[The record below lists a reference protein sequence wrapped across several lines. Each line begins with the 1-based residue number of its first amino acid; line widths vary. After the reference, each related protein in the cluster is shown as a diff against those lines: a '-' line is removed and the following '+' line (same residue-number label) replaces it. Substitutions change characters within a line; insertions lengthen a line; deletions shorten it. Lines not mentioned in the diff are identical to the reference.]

1 MLPRSN
7 HPWHPLSLVRFTLTV
22 SLAAALLL
30 PSISHAGSTSAR
42 LQCQY
47 SFLGT
52 ANLIRDPA
60 CTLEPLPATEAP
72 PPPALP
78 SSPALSA
85 GPLTPAPTA
94 ANPWSVT
101 PGWVYNPL
109 FLCSSFSAPAG
120 SNNGTGSTPPPTMIT
135 TAALDAYAS
144 VVDGGQQELELS
156 VSYYTSDGLA
166 PTLSTSPLVPSTD
179 TFLVLVRFL
188 DANGGYMVVND
199 SSKKPES
206 EFVSEADAA
215 FVAEL
220 NPGEAD
226 RLLYY
231 AFDVVTLAPVRVPP
245 GARGVVLQVLVP
257 GTRASFCF
265 DYFALR
271 ILQGAYHPATES
283 LLQKVLIG
291 LASIVMVNAVII
303 PVILFSGLPGWLWRS
318 APVNFFQKNPVVD
331 HYVPLALF
339 ISTCQWIYNI
349 LLQYLGGSSS
359 RISIIHSPYALWL
372 IPLVMIGTFFV
383 SAFAHWAL
391 FLCYNQV
398 MQLQSRS
405 PRRLFF
411 HSKPRRWRA
420 PLLGL
425 WSASCLIVARVGMV
439 ALSVVQGGYWST
451 AIGILLAVPE
461 TVAMISVVVF
471 FLKTMWWLIRT
482 RKDQQARRDRGIS
495 SKGIAGG
502 GASATTAAAA
512 AAATGVDGLGKNNAK
527 AKGASGADLSRSS
540 STTPLWDSRNRR
552 SMSSDSGSAIFDDP
566 QDDLIDLSSFHHRA
580 YVKSL
585 LVPETDLKDAAG
597 SMYGRSTIGSDKTM
611 FQYRKPGSAAA
622 KGGAGTSTSGQNTR
636 YMGSTINTTISMVSS
651 SATEYARYPTEYD
664 FNISDNQIQQQED
677 GRLLSPASAAYD
689 KKRGPFP
696 FEMSLQLQGG
706 RRQAGAASGTGTGAS
721 EKAGSTAPSSSSSA
735 GGPRRPP
742 LHKNRPSSSSRDGLG
757 GLHLR
762 ASNNNINNNKLTWN
776 SATTSYTT
784 ASAAQP
790 MTGAPPTPSTWEYI
804 VYPQRHVWPT
814 IKGTY
819 LLIARL
825 PLRILVAVLTT
836 LVLCYDVLLSL
847 GAAETELAVPVSCLL
862 GAMAYPGKGQFD
874 NTMNV
879 ARAMH
884 TVNLVLIVVLLPA
897 VVMMT
902 ILHQIRMVQKYNWCL
917 RLLRIGNYGFVPGGR
932 EYTQHLKHPVRFIG
946 YTVGFGVVGLCFTI
960 FVLFALCTL
969 VAMLL
974 VAATF
979 RSSLFRTLGSRA
991 LAAFGISCL
1000 LVLILWLVQM
1010 LVIRYR
1016 FRMPGSRFLLAPQ
1029 QSTRASF
1036 HHWEFFW
1043 AFFNIVFGAFAF
1055 CKRIALSVLS
1065 MGIYSTRVDLCI
1077 MGGRFRPWDGGYSAF
1092 VGLVLA
1098 DHVMNNPIVLEFV
1111 QILRDLLI
1119 QRRYPPH
1126 LAHLYLE
1133 ARGRATSSSS
1143 SRQGGRGGED
1153 EDEELREQRER
1164 RLMLLMRPRRA
1175 LNDIEEGEEARMD
1188 ELLMASGSGSG
1199 AGVGVGGAGAIAV
1212 KGGAIIPEVSKIHH
1226 YFRLD
1231 PRVDRH
1237 GTGQGPLGAANPGS
1251 PTSPTSSG
1259 AASPPP
1265 AYNNFNR
1272 NNNNRV
1278 SKIYTPLL
1286 TTTTA
1291 TGTMAMED
1299 PLLSPSSPS
1308 QQQQQQRHVHLQDP
1322 VLHDPETAVPQE
1334 QIRQRLT
1341 EAKRRSMRV
1350 RNRWFLYVT
1359 LVRNPELCSLRRS
1372 KTKDF
1377 LHPIAHGAEYL
1388 GSHQEEALTD
1398 IQWDRED

>member
-1 MLPRSN
+1 MR
-7 HPWHPLSLVRFTLTV
+7 R
-22 SLAAALLL
+22 A
-30 PSISHAGSTSAR
+30 TSAR

-52 ANLIRDPA
+52 TNLIQDPA
-60 CTLEPLPATEAP
+60 CTLQSLATTDAP

-78 SSPALSA
+78 SSPPLSA

-101 PGWVYNPL
+101 PGWVYNQL

-120 SNNGTGSTPPPTMIT
+120 TNNGTGSTPPPTMIT
-135 TAALDAYAS
+135 SADLSAYAT
-144 VVDGGQQELELS
+144 VVDQGQHELELS

-166 PTLSTSPLVPSTD
+166 PELSASPLVPTTD

-188 DANGGYMVVND
+188 DASGAYMVLSD
-199 SSKKPES
+199 GSRKS
-206 EFVSEADAA
+206 ELVSEADAA
-215 FVAEL
+215 FVVEL
-220 NPGEAD
+220 NPGEAE

-245 GARGVVLQVLVP
+245 GARGVVVQVLVP
-257 GTRASFCF
+257 GTRTSFCF

-271 ILQGAYHPATES
+271 ILQGSYNPSTES
-283 LLQKVLIG
+283 MLQKVLIG

-303 PVILFSGLPGWLWRS
+303 PVILFYGLPGWLWRS

-425 WSASCLIVARVGMV
+425 WSALCLMVARVGVV

-461 TVAMISVVVF
+461 TIAMISVIVF
-471 FLKTMWWLIRT
+471 FLKTMWVLIRT
-482 RKDQQARRDRGIS
+482 RKDQQARRDKGVS

-502 GASATTAAAA
+502 DASATAAAA
-512 AAATGVDGLGKNNAK
+512 ARVDGLGKNVKSKGNA
-527 AKGASGADLSRSS
+527 GADLSRSS

-585 LVPETDLKDAAG
+585 LLPEADLRDAAG

-611 FQYRKPGSAAA
+611 FQYRKPGLAAA
-622 KGGAGTSTSGQNTR
+622 KNGAGTSSSDQNTR
-636 YMGSTINTTISMVSS
+636 YMGSTINTTVSMASS
-651 SATEYARYPTEYD
+651 SATEYTRYPTEYD
-664 FNISDNQIQQQED
+664 FNLGDNQLQQQED

-706 RRQAGAASGTGTGAS
+706 RRAAGSTTGTGAAAS

-735 GGPRRPP
+735 GGQRRPP
-742 LHKNRPSSSSRDGLG
+742 LYKNRPSSSSRDGLG
-757 GLHLR
+757 GLNLR
-762 ASNNNINNNKLTWN
+762 ASNNNMNNSKLTWN

-790 MTGAPPTPSTWEYI
+790 MTGAPPTPSTWEYV

-825 PLRILVAVLTT
+825 PLRILVAVSTT

-884 TVNLVLIVVLLPA
+884 TVNLVLVVVLLPA

-902 ILHQIRMVQKYNWCL
+902 ILHQVRMVQKYNWCL

-1016 FRMPGSRFLLAPQ
+1016 FRMPGTRFLLAPH

-1133 ARGRATSSSS
+1133 ARGRAMPSSSGKAG
-1143 SRQGGRGGED
+1143 QH

-1164 RLMLLMRPRRA
+1164 RLMLLMRPRRP

-1199 AGVGVGGAGAIAV
+1199 AGVGVGGVGGAGAVAV

-1237 GTGQGPLGAANPGS
+1237 GTGQGPLGAANAAS

-1265 AYNNFNR
+1265 AYNNYNR
-1272 NNNNRV
+1272 NNNRV

-1286 TTTTA
+1286 TTTSA
-1291 TGTMAMED
+1291 TGTVAIED
-1299 PLLSPSSPS
+1299 PLLSPSS
-1308 QQQQQQRHVHLQDP
+1308 QQQRQVHLQDP
-1322 VLHDPETAVPQE
+1322 VMHGPETAVSQE

-1341 EAKRRSMRV
+1341 EAKRRSIRV

-1359 LVRNPELCSLRRS
+1359 LVRNPQLCSLRRS